1 MREKLLRQFLVV
13 GPAPGPSMVT
23 VRQNARPFPVLAVE
37 VLVWDDTGH
46 VLMLRTNRRP
56 DLALP
61 GGRVG
66 SGESPAPAG
75 VREVAAETG
84 LHVELGRL
92 LVVEHV
98 VAHGDDPTGVHLV
111 FDSTPL
117 GPHPSL
123 VLRER
128 EIVETQWLLPFDAVR
143 RHGSHDRA
151 RISAAFAARRL
162 GATRY
167 LDSGAVPRDRPRSSP
182 GLSA

>member
-1 MREKLLRQFLVV
+1 MREKLLREF
-13 GPAPGPSMVT
+13 
-23 VRQNARPFPVLAVE
+23 LAVG

-46 VLMLRTNRRP
+46 VLILRTNRHP
-56 DLALP
+56 DLKLP
-61 GGRVG
+61 GGRAG
-66 SGESPAPAG
+66 PGESPAQAG
-75 VREVAAETG
+75 NREVAAETG

-92 LVVEHV
+92 LVVEHL
-98 VAHGDDPTGVHLV
+98 VAHGDVPAGAHLV

-117 GPHPSL
+117 GSRPSL
-123 VLRER
+123 VLRES
-128 EIVETQWLLPFDAVR
+128 ELVEPQWLLPFDAVR
-143 RHGSHDRA
+143 RHGSRDRA